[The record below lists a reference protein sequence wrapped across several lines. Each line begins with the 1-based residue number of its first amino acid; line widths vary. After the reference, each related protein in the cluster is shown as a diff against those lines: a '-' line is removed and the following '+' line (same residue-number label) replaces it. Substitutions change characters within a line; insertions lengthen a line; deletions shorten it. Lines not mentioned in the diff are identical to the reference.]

1 MKSRPSVILG
11 RLRNTQTSE
20 DALREIASA
29 LRSGETDEH
38 FLAMLANT
46 IDPDVQKP
54 IVGVRLVPKRV
65 KRGAP
70 ESFNRPLADFI
81 DIKRTNGECLDA
93 IVSEAAD
100 HFKVSVRTCYN
111 ALAKLDYERALES
124 AYRGLIANDP
134 ENK

>member
-1 MKSRPSVILG
+1 MKSRPSVILA
-11 RLRNTQTSE
+11 RLRSSQTSE

-29 LRSGETDEH
+29 LRSGEADEH

-46 IDPDVQKP
+46 IDPDVEKP
-54 IVGVRLVPKRV
+54 IVGVRLIPKRV

-70 ESFNRPLADFI
+70 KSFNRPLADFI
-81 DIKRTNGECLDA
+81 AIKRTNGECLDA
-93 IVSEAAD
+93 IVSEAV
-100 HFKVSVRTCYN
+100 HRFNVSERTCYN

-124 AYRGLIANDP
+124 QYRDLLTYAS